1 MDTQVKAVAGLSREQ
16 MKVVILWMIEAGR
29 AQAAATISAQYGV
42 DSGFSLMEHLEFSRE
57 VSEAAGNEAGVAKAE
72 FLTSV
77 ASHLLEAGY
86 PETKVLEMN
95 QHAAEAWVMYHQMFG
110 QPPVVV
116 KAESSETIDIGIP
129 GFYFVKP

>member
-29 AQAAATISAQYGV
+29 AEAAATISAQYGIDV
-42 DSGFSLMEHLEFSRE
+42 GFTMKEHLEFSRE
-57 VSEAAGNEAGVAKAE
+57 VSEAAGNEAGVAKAD
-72 FLTSV
+72 FMISIAV
-77 ASHLLEAGY
+77 HLLEAGY
-86 PETKVLEMN
+86 PETKVMEIAKL
-95 QHAAEAWVMYHQMFG
+95 AAEAWVMYHQMFG

-116 KAESSETIDIGIP
+116 SAPSAETLDIGIP